1 VASRRRQKN
10 ADEDRDVVPRHLRGP
25 DARAIPISAARITI
39 APSRIA
45 AKLAAL
51 RRWCKQHGTGT

>member
-1 VASRRRQKN
+1 VASRRCQKN
-10 ADEDRDVVPRHLRGP
+10 ADEDRGAVPRHLRDP
-25 DARAIPISAARITI
+25 DAGAIPISAARITT

-51 RRWCKQHGTGT
+51 R